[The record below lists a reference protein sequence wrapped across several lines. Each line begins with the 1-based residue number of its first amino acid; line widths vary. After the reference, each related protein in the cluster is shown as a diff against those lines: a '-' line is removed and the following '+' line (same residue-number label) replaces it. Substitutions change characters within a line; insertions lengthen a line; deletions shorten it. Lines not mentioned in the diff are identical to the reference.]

1 MAEVDIRIAAQDAA
15 SGPLGAVGRSARLMG
30 ADFDVADIKIAT
42 AIRHLRENG
51 SLASMEWG
59 GFSTAY
65 SAGWTIRTT
74 AAAVGDAALLALEGA
89 QKLRGTTAG
98 TEEAGNTVLRIKNY
112 TDIGIAAATLN
123 GFGSV
128 LHGYSYVR
136 LGQLG
141 TWWGNTRNLIVGIV
155 DNDLGTGMGRL
166 SGGLGG
172 LVVAA
177 DTMANRVGASF
188 GRLANSVVS
197 ELSRA
202 LGARDSFVG
211 GLGVPGVG
219 GLAVAA
225 DAGTVVR
232 ISSPMSSAMTQIFD
246 GGWRDDPKIF
256 AADVARQQF
265 LGDRFGEPWP
275 TPKYEAPQWYLDTTD
290 IDQGGDQV
298 SMGGGYPSWWHWPL
312 PYTSW
317 QGGAGYVGQGFMP
330 NAKSTDLPM
339 FDPRLDQ
346 AYSDHDKR
354 QAYYMERGVPD
365 NLKGPGS
372 LAWGSPKTY
381 PGFFWS
387 DEVEPYGAYIP
398 YDGYFPAEDDP
409 LGPDLGLF
417 MEYPP
422 FPQFPSGPPPPS
434 RQRASGGSVTGGTPY
449 MVGEQGPELF
459 VGSGG
464 GGRDLNVR
472 TLNLYGVQDGA
483 ALFDVVMREARSR
496 GVGIG

>member
-51 SLASMEWG
+51 SLAAMEWG

-65 SAGWTIRTT
+65 STGWTIRTT

-98 TEEAGNTVLRIKNY
+98 TEEAGNTVLRIKNF

-123 GFGSV
+123 GIGAV

-141 TWWGNTRNLIVGIV
+141 TWWANTRNLIVGIV
-155 DNDLGTGMGRL
+155 DNDLGPGMGRL
-166 SGGLGG
+166 SGGLGS
-172 LVVAA
+172 VVTAA
-177 DTMANRVGASF
+177 DGMATGVGAAF
-188 GRLANSVVS
+188 GRMATAVVN
-197 ELSRA
+197 ELTRA

-211 GLGVPGVG
+211 GLGVSGVG
-219 GLAVAA
+219 GMAIAG

-232 ISSPMSSAMTQIFD
+232 ISSPMGSAMTQMWD

-256 AADVARQQF
+256 SSDLARQQW
-265 LGDRFGEPWP
+265 LGDRFSEGWP
-275 TPKYEAPQWYLDTTD
+275 SPTFEAPPGYADSVD
-290 IDQGGDQV
+290 IDAGGDGFT
-298 SMGGGYPSWWHWPL
+298 MGGGYPSWWHWPM

-317 QGGAGYVGQGFMP
+317 QGGAGYIGKGFQP

-339 FDPRLDQ
+339 FDPRLS
-346 AYSDHDKR
+346 AYHKYRLD
-354 QAYYMERGVPD
+354 MPVVLD
-365 NLKGPGS
+365 NLKGADS
-372 LAWGSPKTY
+372 LAWAVPPTV

-387 DEVEPYGAYIP
+387 DDVEPYGGYVP
-398 YDGYFPAEDDP
+398 YEGYFRAEDDP

-417 MEYPP
+417 GEYPP
-422 FPQFPSGPPPPS
+422 FPRFGSGAPPPS
-434 RQRASGGSVTGGTPY
+434 RRRASGGSVTGGTAY
-449 MVGEQGPELF
+449 MVGEQGSELF

-483 ALFDVVMREARSR
+483 ALFDVVMREARAR

>member
-51 SLASMEWG
+51 SLAAIEWG

-74 AAAVGDAALLALEGA
+74 AAALGDAALLALEGA

-112 TDIGIAAATLN
+112 TDIGIAAMTLN

-155 DNDLGTGMGRL
+155 DNDLGPGMGRL
-166 SGGLGG
+166 SGGLGA
-172 LVVAA
+172 LVTAA
-177 DTMANRVGASF
+177 ENMANGVGGAF
-188 GRLANSVVS
+188 ARMANSVVG
-197 ELSRA
+197 ELGRA
-202 LGARDSFVG
+202 QSARDLFVG
-211 GLGVPGVG
+211 GLGVTPMGVIPGV
-219 GLAVAA
+219 VTAA
-225 DAGTVVR
+225 TPVFPAGSSLGSVPGR
-232 ISSPMSSAMTQIFD
+232 SYSGFSPMSQFVMDKGGD
-246 GGWRDDPKIF
+246 GG
-256 AADVARQQF
+256 
-265 LGDRFGEPWP
+265 GWP
-275 TPKYEAPQWYLDTTD
+275 APKYPEPPDYAATVDKD
-290 IDQGGDQV
+290 SVGSGDQI
-298 SMGGGYPSWWHWPL
+298 SMGGGWPDWWDPRVQPYSDTQSGSSRGWQYDRLADPSWVPQFNPKLGLSYTQMWEQYYKQYGMWYVPPDPQNVTGAKPADL
-312 PYTSW
+312 P
-317 QGGAGYVGQGFMP
+317 GYVWKDGARGLLGGYVPIPDFW
-330 NAKSTDLPM
+330 D
-339 FDPRLDQ
+339 DPSI
-346 AYSDHDKR
+346 YS
-354 QAYYMERGVPD
+354 
-365 NLKGPGS
+365 
-372 LAWGSPKTY
+372 
-381 PGFFWS
+381 
-387 DEVEPYGAYIP
+387 
-398 YDGYFPAEDDP
+398 EDDP
-409 LGPDLGLF
+409 LGQQNTNLLSGILLGGR
-417 MEYPP
+417 PVV
-422 FPQFPSGPPPPS
+422 GPGS
-434 RQRASGGSVTGGTPY
+434 RQRASGGLVTGGTPY

-483 ALFDVVMREARSR
+483 ALFDVVMREARAR

>member
-1 MAEVDIRIAAQDAA
+1 MAEVNIRLAAQDAA

-51 SLASMEWG
+51 SLAAIEWG

-74 AAAVGDAALLALEGA
+74 AASLGDAALLALEGA
-89 QKLRGTTAG
+89 QKLRGTTAV

-112 TDIGIAAATLN
+112 TDIGVAAATLN

-141 TWWGNTRNLIVGIV
+141 TWWANTRNLVVGIV
-155 DNDLGTGMGRL
+155 DNDLGPGMGRL

-172 LVVAA
+172 VVIAA

-188 GRLANSVVS
+188 GRMANSVVS

-211 GLGVPGVG
+211 GLGVPVVG
-219 GLAVAA
+219 GLAIAA

-232 ISSPMSSAMTQIFD
+232 ISSPMSSAMTQMWD
-246 GGWRDDPKIF
+246 GGWLDDPKIF
-256 AADVARQQF
+256 ASDVARQQF

-275 TPKYEAPQWYLDTTD
+275 TPKYEAPPGYLDSVDKDSPNT
-290 IDQGGDQV
+290 GDQV
-298 SMGGGYPSWWHWPL
+298 SMGGGWPSWWDPKVQ
-312 PYTSW
+312 PYSNSQSGSSRGW
-317 QGGAGYVGQGFMP
+317 NYAP
-330 NAKSTDLPM
+330 NAKSTDVLM

-346 AYSDHDKR
+346 PYSTAEKR
-354 QAYYMERGVPD
+354 QKYYIERGVPD
-365 NLKGPGS
+365 NLKGS
-372 LAWGSPKTY
+372 DALAWVAAPPGYVWSDNVLSYGGYVPI
-381 PGFFWS
+381 PGFVW
-387 DEVEPYGAYIP
+387 PPG
-398 YDGYFPAEDDP
+398 
-409 LGPDLGLF
+409 GPDLGLYGDGS
-417 MEYPP
+417 MT
-422 FPQFPSGPPPPS
+422 GA
-434 RQRASGGSVTGGTPY
+434 RGRASGGSVTGGTAY

-483 ALFDVVMREARSR
+483 ALFDVVMREARAR

>member
-1 MAEVDIRIAAQDAA
+1 MAEVNIRVAAQDAA

-51 SLASMEWG
+51 SLAAIEWG

-74 AAAVGDAALLALEGA
+74 AASLGDAALLALEGA

-141 TWWGNTRNLIVGIV
+141 TWWANTRNLIVGIV
-155 DNDLGTGMGRL
+155 DNDLGPGMGRL
-166 SGGLGG
+166 DGGLGA
-172 LVVAA
+172 LVRAA
-177 DTMANRVGASF
+177 ENMASGVGGAF
-188 GRLANSVVS
+188 VRMANSVVG
-197 ELSRA
+197 EVGRA
-202 LGARDSFVG
+202 QSARDLFVG
-211 GLGVPGVG
+211 GLGVTPMGVIPGV
-219 GLAVAA
+219 VTAA
-225 DAGTVVR
+225 TPVFSAGSSLGSVPGR
-232 ISSPMSSAMTQIFD
+232 SFSGFSPMSQFVSDKGGD
-246 GGWRDDPKIF
+246 GG
-256 AADVARQQF
+256 
-265 LGDRFGEPWP
+265 GWP
-275 TPKYEAPQWYLDTTD
+275 VPKYPEPKDYGEFY
-290 IDQGGDQV
+290 DQDSAVSGDQI
-298 SMGGGYPSWWHWPL
+298 SMGGGWPGWWDPKVQPYSDTQSGSSRGWIFDDLADPEFVPKFNPVPTISYTKMWEEYYKKYGAFVVPPDPL
-312 PYTSW
+312 NVT
-317 QGGAGYVGQGFMP
+317 GAKPADVPGYVWKDGWGGVIGGYVP
-330 NAKSTDLPM
+330 IPGYWA
-339 FDPRLDQ
+339 DPSV
-346 AYSDHDKR
+346 YSD
-354 QAYYMERGVPD
+354 
-365 NLKGPGS
+365 
-372 LAWGSPKTY
+372 
-381 PGFFWS
+381 
-387 DEVEPYGAYIP
+387 
-398 YDGYFPAEDDP
+398 DDP
-409 LGPDLGLF
+409 MGQQDAYLLSGILV
-417 MEYPP
+417 PP
-422 FPQFPSGPPPPS
+422 GGRYPS
-434 RQRASGGSVTGGTPY
+434 RQRASGGLVTGGTPY

-483 ALFDVVMREARSR
+483 ALFDVVMREARAR

>member
-1 MAEVDIRIAAQDAA
+1 MAEVNIRLAAQDAA

-51 SLASMEWG
+51 SLAAIEWG

-74 AAAVGDAALLALEGA
+74 AASLGDAALLALEGA
-89 QKLRGTTAG
+89 QKLRGSTAV

-112 TDIGIAAATLN
+112 TDIGVAAATLN

-141 TWWGNTRNLIVGIV
+141 TWWANTRNLVVGIV
-155 DNDLGTGMGRL
+155 DNDLGPGMGRL

-172 LVVAA
+172 VVIAA

-188 GRLANSVVS
+188 GRMANSVVS

-211 GLGVPGVG
+211 GLGVPVVG
-219 GLAVAA
+219 GLAIAA

-232 ISSPMSSAMTQIFD
+232 ISSPMSSAMTQMWD
-246 GGWRDDPKIF
+246 GGWLDDPKIF
-256 AADVARQQF
+256 ASDVARQQF

-275 TPKYEAPQWYLDTTD
+275 TPKYEAPPGYLDSVDKDSPNT
-290 IDQGGDQV
+290 GDQV
-298 SMGGGYPSWWHWPL
+298 SMGGGWPSWWDPKVQ
-312 PYTSW
+312 PYSNSQSGSSRGW
-317 QGGAGYVGQGFMP
+317 NYAP
-330 NAKSTDLPM
+330 NAKSTDVLM

-346 AYSDHDKR
+346 PYSTAEKR
-354 QAYYMERGVPD
+354 QKYYIERGVPD
-365 NLKGPGS
+365 NLKGS
-372 LAWGSPKTY
+372 DALAWVAAPPGYVWSDNVLSYGGYVPI
-381 PGFFWS
+381 PGFVW
-387 DEVEPYGAYIP
+387 PPG
-398 YDGYFPAEDDP
+398 
-409 LGPDLGLF
+409 GPDLGLYGDGS
-417 MEYPP
+417 MT
-422 FPQFPSGPPPPS
+422 GA
-434 RQRASGGSVTGGTPY
+434 RGRASGGSVTGGTAY

-483 ALFDVVMREARSR
+483 ALFDVVMREARAR

>member
-1 MAEVDIRIAAQDAA
+1 MAEVNIRLAAQDAA

-51 SLASMEWG
+51 SLAAIEWG

-65 SAGWTIRTT
+65 AAGWTIRTT
-74 AAAVGDAALLALEGA
+74 AASLGDAALLALEGA

-141 TWWGNTRNLIVGIV
+141 TWWANTRNLIVGIV
-155 DNDLGTGMGRL
+155 DNDLGPGMVRL

-172 LVVAA
+172 VVIAA

-188 GRLANSVVS
+188 GRMANSVVS

-211 GLGVPGVG
+211 GLGVPVVG
-219 GLAVAA
+219 GLAIAA

-232 ISSPMSSAMTQIFD
+232 ISSPMSSAMTQMWD
-246 GGWRDDPKIF
+246 GGWLDDPKIF
-256 AADVARQQF
+256 ASDVARQQF

-275 TPKYEAPQWYLDTTD
+275 TPKYEPPPGYLDSVDKDSPNT
-290 IDQGGDQV
+290 GDQV
-298 SMGGGYPSWWHWPL
+298 SMGGGWPSWWDPKVQ
-312 PYTSW
+312 PYSNSQSGSSRGW
-317 QGGAGYVGQGFMP
+317 NYAP
-330 NAKSTDLPM
+330 NAKATDVPM
-339 FDPRLDQ
+339 FDPRLVQ
-346 AYSDHDKR
+346 PYSTAEKR
-354 QAYYMERGVPD
+354 QNYYIERGVPD
-365 NLKGPGS
+365 NLKGS
-372 LAWGSPKTY
+372 DALAWVAAP
-381 PGFFWS
+381 PGFVWS
-387 DEVEPYGAYIP
+387 ENVQPYGGYVPIPGYIAP
-398 YDGYFPAEDDP
+398 EVV
-409 LGPDLGLF
+409 
-417 MEYPP
+417 
-422 FPQFPSGPPPPS
+422 PPPT

-449 MVGEQGPELF
+449 MVGEQGTELF

-483 ALFDVVMREARSR
+483 ALFDVVMREARAR